1 MTDLKVCEDN
11 VVSIEYTVRLD
22 DGEVIDTSEGN
33 EPLQYI
39 HGHQMIIEGLEEAL
53 SSMEVGDTKE
63 VVVPPEKAYGEYIAE
78 AQEWLARDLF
88 PPDVRLAT
96 GEILAAQDGEGGT
109 VMLHIKEVEDD
120 RVLVDYNHPLAGE
133 TLQFDVEVVDIRPA
147 TPQEIEH
154 GHVHGAH
161 TEHHH

>member
-1 MTDLKVCEDN
+1 MTNLKVRKDN

-22 DGEVIDTSEGN
+22 DGEVIDTSEGK

-39 HGHQMIIEGLEEAL
+39 HGHQMIIKGLEEAL

-63 VVVPPEKAYGEYIAE
+63 VVVLPDKAYGEYIAE

-88 PPDVRLAT
+88 PADVRLAT

-109 VMLHIKEVEDD
+109 IMLHIKEVEDD

-147 TPQEIEH
+147 TPQEVEH
-154 GHVHGAH
+154 GQVHGEH

>member
-1 MTDLKVCEDN
+1 MTDLKVREDN
-11 VVSIEYTVRLD
+11 VVSIEYTVQLE
-22 DGEVIDTSEGN
+22 DGEVIDTSEGK

-63 VVVPPEKAYGEYIAE
+63 VVVPPEKAYGEYVEE
-78 AQEWLARDLF
+78 AQEWLSKELF
-88 PPDVRLAT
+88 PADVRLAP
-96 GEILAAQDGEGGT
+96 GEILAAQDSEGGT

-133 TLQFDVEVVDIRPA
+133 TLKFDVEIVDIRPA
-147 TPQEIEH
+147 TPQELEH